1 MLSSGE
7 EPTASTISAGTF
19 RISRKLTTG
28 IQSGTSVSLLT
39 TEAHGEDTLGAEGWD
54 ELRNELSA

>member
-7 EPTASTISAGTF
+7 EPTASIVSGWTLKV
-19 RISRKLTTG
+19 SRVLTTG
-28 IQSGTSVSLLT
+28 IQGGTGVSLLT